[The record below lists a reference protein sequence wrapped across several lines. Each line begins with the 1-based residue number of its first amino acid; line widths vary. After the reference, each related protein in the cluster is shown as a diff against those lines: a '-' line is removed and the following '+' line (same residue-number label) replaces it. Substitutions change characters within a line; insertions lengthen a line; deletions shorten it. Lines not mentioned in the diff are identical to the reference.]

1 MPTLEGRSLPQVDAI
16 TGEISAEGLR
26 QALLRAAREAGI
38 ATFSIVSE
46 AALPG
51 VSLNAHLSLREQ

>member
-1 MPTLEGRSLPQVDAI
+1 MPTPEGRSLPHVDAI
-16 TGEISAEGLR
+16 TEEISAEGFR

-46 AALPG
+46 AALPA
-51 VSLNAHLSLREQ
+51 SA